1 MDTFAAIADERRRL
15 ADQLADLTPEQR
27 AAQSLCD
34 AWTVHDVLAHLTM
47 PLDVGMARFAL
58 AMVLAAGDFDR
69 ANRRLT
75 RRQAARPYDE
85 IIGLLRRRADS
96 RFTPPGEGPE
106 APLTDVLVH
115 GLDIRWP
122 LGLPYDI
129 PEDRAATALDAVMRA
144 PSGVVAKGVVDG
156 LRFEAT
162 DIDWQHGTGPTVSGS
177 AAALLLSVTGRA
189 AAVDSLVGDGV
200 VVLRRRIVR

>member
-15 ADQLADLTPEQR
+15 ADQLADLTPEQQ
-27 AAQSLCD
+27 ATQSLCH
-34 AWTVHDVLAHLTM
+34 AWSVHDVLAHLTM
-47 PLDVGMARFAL
+47 PLDVGLARFAL
-58 AMVLAAGDFDR
+58 AMAFAAGDFDR

-85 IIGLLRRRADS
+85 IISLLHRKADS

-129 PEDRAATALDAVMRA
+129 PEGRAATALDAVMKA
-144 PSGVVAKGVVDG
+144 PTSIDSKGAVDG
-156 LRFEAT
+156 LYFQAT
-162 DIDWQHGTGPTVSGS
+162 DLAWKHGTGAEVRGP
-177 AAALLLSVTGRA
+177 AAALLLSITGRVEA
-189 AAVDSLVGDGV
+189 IDSLIGDGV
-200 VVLRRRIVR
+200 ALLRRRITP